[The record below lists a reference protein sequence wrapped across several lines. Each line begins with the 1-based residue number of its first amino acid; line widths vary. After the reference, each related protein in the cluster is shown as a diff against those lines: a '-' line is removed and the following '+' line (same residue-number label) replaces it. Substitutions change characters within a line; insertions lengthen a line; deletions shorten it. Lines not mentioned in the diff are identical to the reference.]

1 MTDSTPFR
9 VGLLLFPDLTQ
20 LDLTAP
26 WEVFSGMPNTE
37 TRVIWKQ
44 IEPVRAAR
52 GLVLMPDTSFEAC
65 PPLDLLC
72 VPGGPGINA
81 LLIDEEALA
90 FVRRQAAGAR
100 FITSVCTGSLVLG
113 AVGLLAGR
121 RAASHWTSRDMLAR
135 FGAIPVDERV
145 VMDGNIITG
154 GGVTAGI
161 DFALRVAAELHG
173 DEVAQ
178 AIQLAI
184 EYAPAP
190 PFEAGTPEIAPK
202 PVVEAILARAAPM
215 LAARR
220 EAVEAAARALG
231 AEAPPVPFKTP
242 PA

>member
-1 MTDSTPFR
+1 
-9 VGLLLFPDLTQ
+9 
-20 LDLTAP
+20 
-26 WEVFSGMPNTE
+26 
-37 TRVIWKQ
+37 
-44 IEPVRAAR
+44 
-52 GLVLMPDTSFEAC
+52 VLMPDATFEAC
-65 PPLDLLC
+65 PPVDLLC

-81 LLIDEEALA
+81 LLVDEETLA

-100 FITSVCTGSLVLG
+100 FVTSVCTGSLVLG
-113 AVGLLAGR
+113 AAGVLAGR

-145 VMDGNIITG
+145 VMDGNVVTG

-161 DFALRVAAELHG
+161 DFALRIAAELHG

-190 PFEAGTPEIAPK
+190 PFEAGTPVTAPK
-202 PVVEAILARAAPM
+202 PVVETILARAAPM

-231 AEAPPVPFKTP
+231 V
-242 PA
+242 